1 MRGHVTKE
9 EKKALDYEKY
19 EFECM
24 MAETLPVSLKEDVGV
39 LKKHPW
45 VWKRTNEEGFMYD
58 IKTGLLHKV

>member
-1 MRGHVTKE
+1 LRGHVTK
-9 EKKALDYEKY
+9 EKKALDYEKH

-24 MAETLPVSLKEDVGV
+24 TAETLPVSLKEDVEF

-45 VWKRTNEEGFMYD
+45 VRKQTNEEGFMYD